1 MTLPVLSGLGQ
12 IAERYDGFI
21 LDLWGVIHDGRTP
34 YPGVID
40 ALTRLGAAGKPTVML
55 SNAPRPASSLVHQ
68 MEAIGIPR
76 RLYGGVMSSGEA
88 VHRELAR
95 RSDPW
100 FAALGRRCYHL
111 GAASDLTLFEGLDL
125 DLVGAVA
132 QADFI
137 VNSGP
142 DHLDATVEEYRPV
155 LDAAAARHVP
165 MICANPDIIV
175 IHQGR
180 VQICAGALAQY
191 YQTTLGGEVRARGK
205 PDPAIYADCL
215 DLLGIADRRR
225 VLAVGDGLATDVTG
239 ASRAGID
246 CLFCTGG
253 IHAAEIGT
261 AYGERPEAARVEAVI
276 ARHQAPMP
284 VAAIGGFVW

>member
-1 MTLPVLSGLGQ
+1 MNLPVLSGLAE
-12 IAERYDGFI
+12 IAPRYDGYI
-21 LDLWGVIHDGRTP
+21 LDLWGVIHDGRTV

-40 ALTRLGAAGKPTVML
+40 ALEHLGALGKPVVML
-55 SNAPRPASSLVHQ
+55 SNAPRRAWSLVHQ
-68 MEAIGIPR
+68 MDAIGIPR
-76 RLYGGVMSSGEA
+76 GLYGGVMSSGEA

-100 FAALGRRCYHL
+100 FADLGRRCYHL
-111 GAASDLTLFEGLDL
+111 GAESDLNLFEGLDL
-125 DLVGAVA
+125 ELVSAVA
-132 QADFI
+132 EAEFV

-142 DHLDATVEEYRPV
+142 DHFAASVEEYQPV
-155 LDAAAARHVP
+155 LERMATRHLP

-180 VQICAGALAQY
+180 AQICAGALAQFY
-191 YQTTLGGEVRARGK
+191 ETLGGQVRSRGK

-215 DLLGIADRRR
+215 ELLGITDRRR

-239 ASRAGID
+239 AFRAGID

-253 IHAAEIGT
+253 IHGAEIGT
-261 AYGERPEAARVEAVI
+261 AYGVRPDAVRVAAVI
-276 ARHQAPMP
+276 ARHQAPTP